1 MSTSSRRASRA
12 DAPAIDLEAP
22 VPIVSC
28 DGHIG
33 PRLSDMRD
41 YCPKDLLEQ
50 YDQLEAQLGA
60 MAQQYAALAPEATT
74 QSPAAV
80 IRAEQAARMRAVEG
94 AHDMHARI
102 RDMDSDGIVAEIVFH
117 GVQDLRPVPWVG
129 LAGFTLGD
137 LIDPAAME
145 LGRIGMRIYN
155 QWLADACSIEPE
167 RHVAAALLPLW
178 DIDLAIKEL
187 TWARQHGLKAVNFP
201 SPRRGLRFY
210 DEPEWEPFWSA
221 CDDLEMPLITHAG
234 ALDREDSYSTGKHA
248 PLLQST
254 ELGGWP
260 SRRALGRMIFS
271 GVFERHPSLKL
282 LLVEQNHHWWTATID
297 EFDSAYQSNS
307 WIIEDEVPRPPS
319 AYLHDN
325 VFIGA
330 SFMAPFEARA
340 AIDEGY
346 ASNVMWGRD
355 YPHVEGTFQPPVDG
369 DDRNMTLASLRYCFA
384 DIDPADTQAML
395 SDNAIRILGLDASV
409 LTKVAERIGS
419 PSLAQIAEPL
429 DAIPEPGRGGALSF
443 RTRGPWG

>member
-1 MSTSSRRASRA
+1 MSTTSVQAASGSV
-12 DAPAIDLEAP
+12 DLGAP

-33 PRLSDMRD
+33 PRMSDMRS
-41 YCPKDLLEQ
+41 YCPKDRLEQ
-50 YDQLEAQLGA
+50 YDEFTAQIDE
-60 MAQQYAALAPEATT
+60 MAKQYAALAPEATM
-74 QSPAAV
+74 QSPEALA
-80 IRAEQAARMRAVEG
+80 RAEQGARMRAVEG

-102 RDMDSDGIVAEIVFH
+102 RDMDSDGVVAEIVFH

-137 LIDPAAME
+137 LVHPDAME

-155 QWLADACSIEPE
+155 EWLADACSIEPE

-187 TWARQHGLKAVNFP
+187 AWARERGLKAVNFP

-221 CDDLEMPLITHAG
+221 CDDLGMPLITHAG

-271 GVFERHPSLKL
+271 GVFERHPNLKL
-282 LLVEQNHHWWTATID
+282 LLVEQNHHWWTATVD
-297 EFDSAYQSNS
+297 EFDSAYLSS
-307 WIIEDEVPRPPS
+307 GWIISDEVPRPPS

-346 ASNVMWGRD
+346 ADNVMWGRD
-355 YPHVEGTFQPPVDG
+355 YPHVEGTFQPPVEG
-369 DDRNMTLASLRYCFA
+369 EDRNMTLASLRYCFA
-384 DIDPADTQAML
+384 DVDPTQARAML
-395 SDNAIRILGLDASV
+395 TDNAIRILGLDGDA
-409 LTKVAERIGS
+409 LGKVAERIGS
-419 PSLAQIAEPL
+419 PTLAQIGQPL